1 MEVNAAKEDA
11 TWEEFLDFPVRFQA
25 FNSIG
30 AVGIL
35 QGDRLANKSHSS
47 NPS

>member
-30 AVGIL
+30 AVGIFA
-35 QGDRLANKSHSS
+35 GG
-47 NPS
+47 